1 MKYATAG
8 QIARNGRVAAG
19 AAAVALVAAGAWGT
33 AATPSPAIAADAAP
47 SADQFVDVEGI
58 RAVTVLVEADAAKG
72 TFAWEQGVPASN
84 AAIRD
89 GFAPATATLCGAT
102 SSLIATNPLQWELKV
117 SGDVEHEFTATV
129 DVMAADE
136 SVQQT
141 MTCTCGGNP
150 ADGRAIFDVEV
161 KGIPITYLLGES
173 QPADEVNT
181 VTFVCSDGT
190 EVAMPLAYAVGRHA
204 VISYEVN
211 GEDLSASV
219 GGNNQLWLA
228 GTSANYFARDIVEV
242 VFSIEDESPA
252 NPGEGVEYPNSP
264 NVGIVGSSVSA

>member
-19 AAAVALVAAGAWGT
+19 AAAVALVAAGVWGT

-150 ADGRAIFDVEV
+150 ADGKAIVNADV
-161 KGIPITYLLGES
+161 KGIPVTYLIERAN
-173 QPADEVNT
+173 PADGANT

-190 EVAMPLAYAVGRHA
+190 EQAFPLGYVIGRHA

-219 GGNNQLWLA
+219 GGNNQLWMTA
-228 GTSANYFARDIVEV
+228 TPANYFVRDVVEV
-242 VFSIEDESPA
+242 RITKEDVPPA
-252 NPGEGVEYPNSP
+252 NPGEDAEHPNSP
-264 NVGIVGSSVSA
+264 NVGMTTSSVA